1 MCRDY
6 IKEKNAYVI
15 LREYHKWEKDERA
28 MEMLEKLVQV
38 LICDEPDKGMENL
51 HEVMLPQEMQ
61 NKFFQFDDK
70 TLEKNFNEN

>member
-1 MCRDY
+1 
-6 IKEKNAYVI
+6 
-15 LREYHKWEKDERA
+15 